1 MEIGPVQYLVRSRVT
16 GTGPEANLN
25 QIRGGV
31 VGKQTAG
38 LSQKAPL
45 RSAPRVL
52 IQMPPPLSRGPL
64 VRRNIM
70 RNSEGNGY
78 HKKQEAGERVLFN
91 SRAERFQRVSWFP
104 RRFCRKAFL
113 ELGQR
118 AVVRE

>member
-1 MEIGPVQYLVRSRVT
+1 M
-16 GTGPEANLN
+16 
-25 QIRGGV
+25 
-31 VGKQTAG
+31 GKQTAG

-64 VRRNIM
+64 VRRKIM

-78 HKKQEAGERVLFN
+78 QKKQEAGGAGAFQLT
-91 SRAERFQRVSWFP
+91 SRKIPKRLLVSSSFLQ
-104 RRFCRKAFL
+104 KSFL